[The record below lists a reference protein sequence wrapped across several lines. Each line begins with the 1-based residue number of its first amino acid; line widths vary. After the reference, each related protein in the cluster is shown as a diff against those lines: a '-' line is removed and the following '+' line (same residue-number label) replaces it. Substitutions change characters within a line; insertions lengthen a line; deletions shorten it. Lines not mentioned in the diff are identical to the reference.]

1 VPSPRYAQIT
11 GWGKALPVRS
21 MHNREFEQ
29 LVDTS
34 DEWIRA
40 RTGIVERRIAGPDET
55 TATLGI
61 KAARDALAVA
71 DLDPRRVDF
80 IVVCTCT
87 PDKLMPAT
95 APMIQEALGATGA
108 AAVDVNAACAGFMYG
123 LVMASGLIAAG
134 MYRNVLVIGADTL
147 SRWLDWTDRSVC
159 ILFGDGAGAVL
170 LQATDEPTGL
180 FGSQLRADGAGAGLL
195 HIPAGGSAF
204 PPNLDSALFGA
215 ELTPRSLPT
224 GGHFIQM
231 DGAAVFKFAVRI
243 VVDSTREVLDQAN
256 LTADDVDLFIP
267 HQANVRIVDAAAKAL
282 GLPAEKVF
290 TNMEKYGNTSAAS
303 IPIALCEAIEQG
315 RMKPG
320 DNLVMCGFGAG
331 LTWGTAAFQ
340 WGVPSTIPA
349 TDSWRSAACATDLA
363 RRGHRA
369 QRIAQRAVTGVMR

>member
-1 VPSPRYAQIT
+1 
-11 GWGKALPVRS
+11 

-34 DEWIRA
+34 DEWIRT
-40 RTGIVERRIAGPDET
+40 RTGIVERRIAGPNET

-71 DLDPRRVDF
+71 DVDPRRVDL

-95 APMIQEALGATGA
+95 APVIQEAIGATGC

-123 LVMASGLIAAG
+123 LVMASGMIAAG

-147 SRWLDWTDRSVC
+147 SRWLDWTDRRVC

-170 LQATDEPTGL
+170 LQATDHPTGL
-180 FGSQLRADGAGAGLL
+180 FGSQLRADGTGAGLL

-204 PPNLDSALFGA
+204 PPNVDSAIVGS
-215 ELTPRSLPT
+215 TPP

-231 DGAAVFKFAVRI
+231 DGSAVFKFAVRI
-243 VVDSTREVLDQAN
+243 VVDSTREVLEQAK
-256 LTADDVDLFIP
+256 LTVDDVDLFIP
-267 HQANVRIVDAAAKAL
+267 HQANIRIVDAAARAL
-282 GLPAEKVF
+282 GLPKERVF
-290 TNMEKYGNTSAAS
+290 TNLEKYGNTSAAS

-340 WGVPSTIPA
+340 WGVPASIPA
-349 TDSWRSAACATDLA
+349 TDSWRSAASHTDLV

-369 QRIAQRAVTGVMR
+369 ERIAQRAVAGAVS